1 MATCGQRNG
10 MRERRTLVKLSWSD
24 LRTVQGSK
32 PSDETIQRLY
42 GFPSKENYI
51 GDQWSQDRQES
62 SFLSQSV
69 E

>member
-1 MATCGQRNG
+1 MPGKKDHITIDPGI
-10 MRERRTLVKLSWSD
+10 LSPY
-24 LRTVQGSK
+24 VYSK
-32 PSDETIQRLY
+32 PSDETIRRLY